1 MYSMKY
7 VYIHFILRE
16 AELHHIR
23 VGNTSADN
31 NICVNSRACWASF
44 VFPDFSLAHFDCRA
58 QDNV

>member
-1 MYSMKY
+1 MN
-7 VYIHFILRE
+7 FILRE

-44 VFPDFSLAHFDCRA
+44 VFPDFSLAYFDCRG
-58 QDNV
+58 QDIV